1 MARTRVPPRP
11 APPVQ
16 VLTASAGTA
25 SAGTASAGSRRTHRA
40 AASSRKVAAALS
52 SSTAV
57 FRQNAKKNPNTERNS
72 IAKAWQV
79 ECYRHVNICGEA
91 RYAATLFAAMASRA
105 EVGVSEPQA
114 LVRKAVWVSTGEE
127 ADVFA
132 ELAPT
137 VRERSKLIRDFML
150 HYIIAGE
157 CYLVARPR
165 VDTDTPVPEDRK
177 HEPLWEVV
185 AVTEI
190 QKDGT
195 GEWSIRHDNG
205 NYIELDAK
213 APVIRI
219 WNPDPSDRREAW
231 SPFRS
236 MLATLGEIEYL
247 TRHIFTQVRSRL
259 MSAGVWFL
267 PDNLTFPP
275 PPEDMVEGGA
285 EAIAAMNEPE
295 QFMVSLALSS
305 AELLESDEV
314 SFPTVVMADPEA
326 LKEIDRKRLIEFWS
340 EIDDAAMKL
349 RSDAVRRFALGMDLP
364 PEQVLGSS
372 GMAVSGSAGA
382 AGSTNHWCVDDQTEV
397 LTRFGWVR
405 QDALT
410 VGTEVYTLNHE
421 TGLAEWNPVKDIYRA
436 DVVDERMTRMQGR
449 DHDSLT
455 TPGHRWPV
463 IRDTTVNSEHALVRE
478 FRTTAQLTEHDR
490 ITTAAPGAELPRE
503 AKYSDAFVEL
513 AAWFWTEGS
522 LGTHKASISQSIDR
536 NPERVAR
543 IRAALAQEFPGGWG
557 EHEQTGG
564 FNDSTIQVFRLH
576 KHAREALRAIGGKFI
591 EPAFIDSLTAAQL
604 ELFIDV
610 SCQGDGWHYR
620 QGRLDIWQRDPR
632 ALVAYERA
640 LILSGRAVSWGAHA
654 GGEFVS
660 DRRGKTTVRPRKF
673 GPGSAATVEDELYS
687 GVVWCPVTENST
699 WLARRNG
706 SVYFTGNSVWAN
718 EEQSISAHVEPALDL
733 FTGVLTEGYLRAAIP
748 DTELVIAYDTATLR
762 LKQDRSAES
771 IELYDRGVLKAEVM
785 LRENGF
791 DPDNDQMDDAEF
803 RRWLLTRIAGGSA
816 TPEQVQAAIKL
827 LGVVLPVVPARQEGA
842 SAAPGTPG
850 RNLPRTLDGHPH
862 EGKPREDHD
871 HNPAP
876 YSLLT
881 PTEASAEALVLRA
894 LEKYGNRLLNHRVR
908 GRDRDRTTP
917 PTLAHLSLS
926 AKDTF
931 GHAAQGA
938 EFDMTHASTMLD
950 GVPGRY
956 MDTLLRSIGEF
967 CATLVNEQ
975 RPYLRA
981 DLIAHLRGVDFE

>member
-16 VLTASAGTA
+16 VLTA

-285 EAIAAMNEPE
+285 EAIAEMNEPE

-463 IRDTTVNSEHALVRE
+463 IRDMTVNSEHALVRE

-748 DTELVIAYDTATLR
+748 DTELVIAYDTASLR

-827 LGVVLPVVPARQEGA
+827 LGVALPVVPAQQEGA

>member
-16 VLTASAGTA
+16 VLTA

-543 IRAALAQEFPGGWG
+543 IRAALAREFPGGWG

-827 LGVVLPVVPARQEGA
+827 LGVVLPVVPAQQEGA

>member
-16 VLTASAGTA
+16 VLTA

-522 LGTHKASISQSIDR
+522 LGTHEASISQSIDR

-543 IRAALAQEFPGGWG
+543 IRAALAREFPGGWG

-827 LGVVLPVVPARQEGA
+827 LGVVLPVVPAQQEGA

>member
-16 VLTASAGTA
+16 VLTA

-522 LGTHKASISQSIDR
+522 LGTHKASIRQPIDR

-543 IRAALAQEFPGGWG
+543 IRAALTQEFPGGWG

-748 DTELVIAYDTATLR
+748 DTELVIAYDTASLR

-827 LGVVLPVVPARQEGA
+827 LGVVLPVVPAQQEGA

-908 GRDRDRTTP
+908 GRDRDRITP

>member
-16 VLTASAGTA
+16 VLTA

-127 ADVFA
+127 AYVFA

-137 VRERSKLIRDFML
+137 VRERSRLIRDFML

-543 IRAALAQEFPGGWG
+543 IRAALTQEFPGGWG

-564 FNDSTIQVFRLH
+564 FNDSTIQVFQLH

-699 WLARRNG
+699 WMARRNG

-748 DTELVIAYDTATLR
+748 DTELVIAYDTASLR

-827 LGVVLPVVPARQEGA
+827 LGVVLPVVPAQQEGA

>member
-16 VLTASAGTA
+16 VLTA

-421 TGLAEWNPVKDIYRA
+421 SGLAEWNPVKDIYRA

-522 LGTHKASISQSIDR
+522 LGTHKASIRQPIDR

-543 IRAALAQEFPGGWG
+543 IRAALTQEFPGGWG

-748 DTELVIAYDTATLR
+748 DTELVIAYDTASLR

-791 DPDNDQMDDAEF
+791 DPDNDQMDDAAF

-827 LGVVLPVVPARQEGA
+827 LGVVLPVVPAQQEGA

-908 GRDRDRTTP
+908 GRDRDRITP

>member
-16 VLTASAGTA
+16 VLTA

-421 TGLAEWNPVKDIYRA
+421 TGLAE
-436 DVVDERMTRMQGR
+436 
-449 DHDSLT
+449 
-455 TPGHRWPV
+455 
-463 IRDTTVNSEHALVRE
+463 
-478 FRTTAQLTEHDR
+478 
-490 ITTAAPGAELPRE
+490 
-503 AKYSDAFVEL
+503 
-513 AAWFWTEGS
+513 
-522 LGTHKASISQSIDR
+522 
-536 NPERVAR
+536 
-543 IRAALAQEFPGGWG
+543 
-557 EHEQTGG
+557 
-564 FNDSTIQVFRLH
+564 
-576 KHAREALRAIGGKFI
+576 
-591 EPAFIDSLTAAQL
+591 
-604 ELFIDV
+604 
-610 SCQGDGWHYR
+610 
-620 QGRLDIWQRDPR
+620 
-632 ALVAYERA
+632 
-640 LILSGRAVSWGAHA
+640 
-654 GGEFVS
+654 
-660 DRRGKTTVRPRKF
+660 
-673 GPGSAATVEDELYS
+673 
-687 GVVWCPVTENST
+687 
-699 WLARRNG
+699 
-706 SVYFTGNSVWAN
+706 
-718 EEQSISAHVEPALDL
+718 
-733 FTGVLTEGYLRAAIP
+733 
-748 DTELVIAYDTATLR
+748 
-762 LKQDRSAES
+762 
-771 IELYDRGVLKAEVM
+771 
-785 LRENGF
+785 
-791 DPDNDQMDDAEF
+791 
-803 RRWLLTRIAGGSA
+803 
-816 TPEQVQAAIKL
+816 
-827 LGVVLPVVPARQEGA
+827 
-842 SAAPGTPG
+842 
-850 RNLPRTLDGHPH
+850 
-862 EGKPREDHD
+862 
-871 HNPAP
+871 
-876 YSLLT
+876 
-881 PTEASAEALVLRA
+881 
-894 LEKYGNRLLNHRVR
+894 
-908 GRDRDRTTP
+908 
-917 PTLAHLSLS
+917 
-926 AKDTF
+926 
-931 GHAAQGA
+931 
-938 EFDMTHASTMLD
+938 
-950 GVPGRY
+950 
-956 MDTLLRSIGEF
+956 
-967 CATLVNEQ
+967 
-975 RPYLRA
+975 
-981 DLIAHLRGVDFE
+981 

>member
-16 VLTASAGTA
+16 VLTA

-543 IRAALAQEFPGGWG
+543 IRAALTQEFPGGWG

-564 FNDSTIQVFRLH
+564 FNDSTTQVFRLH

-748 DTELVIAYDTATLR
+748 DTELVIAYDTASLR

-827 LGVVLPVVPARQEGA
+827 LGVVLPVVPAQQEGA